1 MLHKDYL
8 LEVIAQFVE
17 VVTEALGL
25 ARRKH
30 DPEAAQE
37 AEEAVAGLLD
47 LDAQVAL
54 RLSPDSLV
62 TMMFLSGIGDSLAE
76 YVTYTLRELG
86 DVYEEMGD
94 AQTAAL
100 RREQSLAVAES
111 FDVDPDVVPMEFQ
124 QG

>member
-25 ARRKH
+25 AHRKH
-30 DPEAAQE
+30 DPTAVQE

-54 RLSPDSLV
+54 KLSPDSLV
-62 TMMFLSGIGDSLAE
+62 TMMLLSGIGDSLAE
-76 YVTYTLRELG
+76 YASLVTST
-86 DVYEEMGD
+86 
-94 AQTAAL
+94 
-100 RREQSLAVAES
+100 RRWETRRRLLSGVTKRWRWRIRSA
-111 FDVDPDVVPMEFQ
+111 
-124 QG
+124 

>member
-25 ARRKH
+25 AHRKH
-30 DPEAAQE
+30 DPTAVQE

-54 RLSPDSLV
+54 KLSPDSLV
-62 TMMFLSGIGDSLAE
+62 TMMLLSGIGDSLAE

-94 AQTAAL
+94 VQTAAL
-100 RREQSLAVAES
+100 RRDQAVAVADS
-111 FDVDPDVVPMEFQ
+111 FGVDPDVVPEEFQ

>member
-1 MLHKDYL
+1 
-8 LEVIAQFVE
+8 V
-17 VVTEALGL
+17 
-25 ARRKH
+25 
-30 DPEAAQE
+30 QE

-54 RLSPDSLV
+54 KLSPDSLV
-62 TMMFLSGIGDSLAE
+62 TMMLLSGIGDSLAE

-100 RREQSLAVAES
+100 RRDQAVAVADS
-111 FDVDPDVVPMEFQ
+111 FGVDPDVVPEEFQ